1 MAVNG
6 VISPP
11 MPAKVGNNPVE
22 VPSIEVARARLS
34 RRPAAAYLGAKMGK
48 PVSVNTIRVWKIPY
62 RVVGRDAVY
71 EIVDL
76 DKFADA
82 KACGRG
88 RAPRPASWRRR
99 ARIRRCVR
107 RTMQAS
113 ERRR

>member
-1 MAVNG
+1 
-6 VISPP
+6 

-71 EIVDL
+71 EVVDL

-82 KACGRG
+82 KLAGAAVRHPG
-88 RAPRPASWRRR
+88 PSPA
-99 ARIRRCVR
+99 AANAAETVAK
-107 RTMQAS
+107 MKA
-113 ERRR
+113 